1 MSFTVIIYF
10 SEVKDV
16 DIEAMELE
24 NEGKQCVVA
33 SIDFDV
39 FPMSY
44 TFKGTAC
51 NASCDL
57 PKIPWYAHLI
67 YILIILRFFI
77 WFKDCLMINHF

>member
-51 NASCDL
+51 NETHHVICQKFHGMHILFIFWLYFDSSFGS
-57 PKIPWYAHLI
+57 KIVW
-67 YILIILRFFI
+67 
-77 WFKDCLMINHF
+77 W